1 MNTEILDRMK
11 RMRMP
16 GMHRAFTTSLE
27 NGKAEK
33 FTPDEMVSFLIN
45 SEWDDR
51 QNRTIDR
58 SLRKARFRYKATI
71 EQIDYSEERGIDK
84 NQMHRFAEC
93 AFIAK
98 KENIL
103 ITGPTGTGKSFL
115 SSSLGHQA
123 CTVGYKVL
131 YINASRLFT
140 QLKMAKADGSII
152 KEMNKVERQ
161 DLLIIDDFG
170 IQPFDNQS
178 RVSLLEII
186 EDRHGKRSTI
196 ITSQL
201 PVKQWYDVI
210 GENTVADAVL
220 DRIVHNAHRIEL
232 KGESL
237 RRKWKKDKEEDVLE

>member
-210 GENTVADAVL
+210 GEKTIADAIL
-220 DRIVHNAHRIEL
+220 DRIVHSAHRIEL
-232 KGESL
+232 KGESMRKK
-237 RRKWKKDKEEDVLE
+237 RRTDDKEVSYQ

>member
-1 MNTEILDRMK
+1 MNTEILYRMK

-27 NGKAEK
+27 NGAAEK
-33 FTPDEMVSFLIN
+33 FTPDEMVAFLIN

-58 SLRKARFRYKATI
+58 SLRKARFRYKATV

-84 NQMHRFAEC
+84 NQIHRFAEC
-93 AFIAK
+93 SFITK
-98 KENIL
+98 SENIL

-123 CTVGYKVL
+123 CTVGFKVL

-152 KEMNKVERQ
+152 KEMNKIERQ

-170 IQPFDNQS
+170 MQPFDNHN

-220 DRIVHNAHRIEL
+220 DRIVHNAQRIEL

-237 RRKWKKDKEEDVLE
+237 RRKWKKDKEDDVLG